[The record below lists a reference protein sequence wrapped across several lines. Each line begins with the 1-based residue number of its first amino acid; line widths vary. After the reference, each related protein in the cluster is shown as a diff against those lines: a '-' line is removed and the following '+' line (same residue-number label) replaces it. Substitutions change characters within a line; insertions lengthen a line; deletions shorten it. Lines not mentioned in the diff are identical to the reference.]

1 MEKQD
6 IRYVILALSIVII
19 LALVV
24 KPAITG
30 KPANTGLPTVTPT
43 VTTLNGTQ
51 TPATSSNQ
59 SGATNQTQANN
70 TNSVVSGNGTTTN
83 ISGNGSGENSTPP
96 LPSGLPFVGLTTT
109 QTLST
114 SFTPKT
120 VPFVDPARYNV
131 SVIDTYPT
139 MNVPKPDGGADKT
152 TRVFA
157 TINGRWSG
165 TTDVIHIPYPY
176 FEIWYTLTT
185 TVSPDVV
192 VPKFSMQ
199 VVDAEDPNRFVRV
212 ITPPGNS
219 YGGPFVE
226 KFFEGN
232 HDYYFIINT
241 KYIQSYSIEVR
252 IPQKYLQNS
261 TPGSGMP
268 TPQS

>member
-30 KPANTGLPTVTPT
+30 KPPNTGLPTVTTAVP
-43 VTTLNGTQ
+43 TQ
-51 TPATSSNQ
+51 TPVNQ
-59 SGATNQTQANN
+59 SGANQALANN
-70 TNSVVSGNGTTTN
+70 NSTNLVGNNTSASTKGNG
-83 ISGNGSGENSTPP
+83 TPP
-96 LPSGLPFVGLTTT
+96 LPAGLPFLPVTTAAAT
-109 QTLST
+109 PAT
-114 SFTPKT
+114 SFTPKS
-120 VPFVDPARYNV
+120 VAFVDPAKYNIN
-131 SVIDTYPT
+131 VIDTYPT
-139 MNVPKPDGGADKT
+139 MNVPKPDGGADTT

-165 TTDVIHIPYPY
+165 TTDVIHVPYPY

-185 TVSPDVV
+185 TVAPDVV

-252 IPQKYLQNS
+252 IPQKYLQNG

-268 TPQS
+268 TPKP

>member
-24 KPAITG
+24 KPMITG
-30 KPANTGLPTVTPT
+30 QPANIGLPTVTTAVPT
-43 VTTLNGTQ
+43 STVG
-51 TPATSSNQ
+51 TSSNQ
-59 SGATNQTQANN
+59 SVTNQTIANN
-70 TNSVVSGNGTTTN
+70 SSTAAAGNITTTNTSGNGTASN
-83 ISGNGSGENSTPP
+83 ASTPP
-96 LPSGLPFVGLTTT
+96 LPSGLPYVPVTTNGT
-109 QTLST
+109 TLAGAL
-114 SFTPKT
+114 TPK
-120 VPFVDPARYNV
+120 VVSFVDPAKYNIN
-131 SVIDTYPT
+131 VIDTYPT
-139 MNVPKPDGGADKT
+139 MNVPKPDGGPDKT

-157 TINGRWSG
+157 TIAGRWSG
-165 TTDVIHIPYPY
+165 TTDVVHIPYPY

-185 TVSPDVV
+185 TVSPDIV

-232 HDYYFIINT
+232 HDYYFVINT
-241 KYIQSYSIEVR
+241 KYIQSYSIEIR
-252 IPQKYLQNS
+252 IPQKYLDNS
-261 TPGSGMP
+261 SPGSGMP
-268 TPQS
+268 TLKS

>member
-24 KPAITG
+24 KPVITG
-30 KPANTGLPTVTPT
+30 KPANTGLPTVTTT
-43 VTTLNGTQ
+43 VTTPVGGTQ
-51 TPATSSNQ
+51 TPVSSSNL
-59 SGATNQTQANN
+59 SGANQTLANN
-70 TNSVVSGNGTTTN
+70 TSMAVADNNSTGNTSGNV
-83 ISGNGSGENSTPP
+83 SPP
-96 LPSGLPFVGLTTT
+96 IPTGLPYIPTTIT
-109 QTLST
+109 PAT
-114 SFTPKT
+114 SFTPKS
-120 VPFVDPARYNV
+120 VPFVDPARYNIN
-131 SVIDTYPT
+131 VIDTIQT

-226 KFFEGN
+226 KFYEGN

-241 KYIQSYSIEVR
+241 KYIQSYSIDIR
-252 IPQKYLQNS
+252 IPQKYLQNN

-268 TPQS
+268 TLQTT

>member
-30 KPANTGLPTVTPT
+30 KPANTGLPTVTPV
-43 VTTLNGTQ
+43 VTTMNGTQ
-51 TPATSSNQ
+51 TPAPSSNL

-70 TNSVVSGNGTTTN
+70 ISTAVAGNSTTANTSGNGTV
-83 ISGNGSGENSTPP
+83 GNSTPP
-96 LPSGLPFVGLTTT
+96 LPSGLPYVPAVTTP
-109 QTLST
+109 TLAA
-114 SFTPKT
+114 SFTPRS
-120 VPFVDPARYNV
+120 VMFVDPARYNIN
-131 SVIDTYPT
+131 VIDTYPT
-139 MNVPKPDGGADKT
+139 MNVPKPDGGPDKT
-152 TRVFA
+152 TRIFA

-165 TTDVIHIPYPY
+165 TTDVVHIPYPY

-185 TVSPDVV
+185 TVAPDVV

-241 KYIQSYSIEVR
+241 KYIQSYSIDVR
-252 IPQKYLQNS
+252 IPQKYLQNG

-268 TPQS
+268 TPKP

>member
-30 KPANTGLPTVTPT
+30 KPPNTGLPTVTPN
-43 VTTLNGTQ
+43 VTTPVGTAQ
-51 TPATSSNQ
+51 TPAQTGSNQ
-59 SGATNQTQANN
+59 TSAANATRTQ
-70 TNSVVSGNGTTTN
+70 SGNSTT
-83 ISGNGSGENSTPP
+83 SVNGSAANVSMPP
-96 LPSGLPFVGLTTT
+96 LPSGLPFVPVTTGAT
-109 QTLST
+109 TPAAAL
-114 SFTPKT
+114 TPK
-120 VPFVDPARYNV
+120 VVSFVDPAKYNIN
-131 SVIDTYPT
+131 VIDTYPT
-139 MNVPKPDGGADKT
+139 MNFPKPDGGPDKT

-157 TINGRWSG
+157 TIAGRWSG

-185 TVSPDVV
+185 TVAPDVV

-252 IPQKYLQNS
+252 IPQKYLNNS

-268 TPQS
+268 APST

>member
-30 KPANTGLPTVTPT
+30 KPANTGLPTVTT
-43 VTTLNGTQ
+43 AVTTQ
-51 TPATSSNQ
+51 TPAPSSNQ
-59 SGATNQTQANN
+59 SGANQTLANN
-70 TNSVVSGNGTTTN
+70 SSTATAGNLTTTN
-83 ISGNGSGENSTPP
+83 ISGNSTPP
-96 LPSGLPFVGLTTT
+96 LPSGLPYVPAAATPTPATAL
-109 QTLST
+109 
-114 SFTPKT
+114 TPKS
-120 VPFVDPARYNV
+120 VSFVNPARYNIN
-131 SVIDTYPT
+131 VIDTYPT
-139 MNVPKPDGGADKT
+139 MNVPKPDGGPDKT

-165 TTDVIHIPYPY
+165 TTDVVHIPYPY

-185 TVSPDVV
+185 TVAPDVV

-232 HDYYFIINT
+232 HDYYFIITT
-241 KYIQSYSIEVR
+241 KYIQSYSIDVR

-268 TPQS
+268 TPQP

>member
-30 KPANTGLPTVTPT
+30 KPPNTGLPTVTTEVP
-43 VTTLNGTQ
+43 TQ
-51 TPATSSNQ
+51 TPVTSSNQ
-59 SGATNQTQANN
+59 SGANQTLANN
-70 TNSVVSGNGTTTN
+70 SSAVVTRNNTTANTSGNG
-83 ISGNGSGENSTPP
+83 TPP
-96 LPSGLPFVGLTTT
+96 LPSGLPYVPAATTPMPA
-109 QTLST
+109 T
-114 SFTPKT
+114 SFTPKS
-120 VPFVDPARYNV
+120 VAFVDPAQYNIN
-131 SVIDTYPT
+131 VIDTYPT
-139 MNVPKPDGGADKT
+139 MNVPKPDGGADRT

-165 TTDVIHIPYPY
+165 TTDVVHIPYPY

-185 TVSPDVV
+185 TVAPDVV

-232 HDYYFIINT
+232 HNYYFIINT

-268 TPQS
+268 TLQS

>member
-30 KPANTGLPTVTPT
+30 KPANTGLPTVTPS
-43 VTTLNGTQ
+43 VTALNGTQ
-51 TPATSSNQ
+51 TPATPSNQ
-59 SGATNQTQANN
+59 SGATNQTQVNN
-70 TNSVVSGNGTTTN
+70 SNLSISGNGTVTN
-83 ISGNGSGENSTPP
+83 NSGNGTVGNSTPP
-96 LPSGLPFVGLTTT
+96 LPSGLPYVPTAAL
-109 QTLST
+109 TLST
-114 SFTPKT
+114 SFTPKS
-120 VPFVDPARYNV
+120 VPFVDPARYNI
-131 SVIDTYPT
+131 SVIDTTMT

-152 TRVFA
+152 TKVFA

-176 FEIWYTLTT
+176 FEIWYSLTT
-185 TVSPDVV
+185 TIAPDVV

-226 KFFEGN
+226 KFYEGN

-268 TPQS
+268 APQS

>member
-30 KPANTGLPTVTPT
+30 KPPNTGLPTVTPA
-43 VTTLNGTQ
+43 VTTTTL
-51 TPATSSNQ
+51 SSNQ
-59 SGATNQTQANN
+59 SGANQVLANN
-70 TNSVVSGNGTTTN
+70 SSTSVVGNRTTASTSG
-83 ISGNGSGENSTPP
+83 SSTPP
-96 LPSGLPFVGLTTT
+96 LPSGLPFVPATTT
-109 QTLST
+109 PTPAMAL
-114 SFTPKT
+114 TPKS
-120 VPFVDPARYNV
+120 VAFVDPARYNIN
-131 SVIDTYPT
+131 VIDTYPT

-165 TTDVIHIPYPY
+165 TTDVVHVPYPY

-185 TVSPDVV
+185 TVAPDVV

-241 KYIQSYSIEVR
+241 KYIQSYSMEVR
-252 IPQKYLQNS
+252 IPQKYLQNG

-268 TPQS
+268 TPQP